1 MKIDNSTINNTKYSH
16 LYVFRISLLLIA
28 FVLLLS
34 PSAVL
39 QAASGDLS
47 YTLPA
52 ALKPVVE
59 DRADIF
65 TDYEEVT
72 IEDKFSKLRDISGYQ
87 YIFMTV
93 SDTKNYVKG
102 REVENMYNQYNDEL
116 YGTGTVLFL
125 ISTDSE
131 YPICEIQAYSK
142 ANQVFDHETCSYIS
156 DTLKKYVENKQY
168 SECMDNFFTLYNKAA
183 DGTLE
188 ITNTIDTSD
197 STKLILML
205 CLSILITAILAA
217 IIYSKAFTG
226 TAKENASDSAIIGKC
241 TYRFK
246 LTKNKI
252 TYIRSCK

>member
-1 MKIDNSTINNTKYSH
+1 MKKSH
-16 LYVFRISLLLIA
+16 SFVFKISLLLIA
-28 FVLLLS
+28 FILLLS
-34 PSAVL
+34 PSGVL
-39 QAASGDLS
+39 HAASGDLS
-47 YTLPA
+47 YTLTA

-59 DRADIF
+59 DKADIF

-72 IEDKFSKLRDISGYQ
+72 IADKFSRLRDISGYQ

-102 REVENMYNQYNDEL
+102 REVETMYNQYNDEL

-168 SECMDNFFTLYNKAA
+168 SDCMDNFFTLYNQAA
-183 DGTLE
+183 AGTLE

-197 STKLILML
+197 STRLVLMI
-205 CLSILITAILAA
+205 CLSILITAVLAA
-217 IIYSKAFTG
+217 IVYSKTFTG
-226 TAKENASDSAIIGKC
+226 TAKANTSDSSIIGKC
-241 TYRFK
+241 TYRFR

-252 TYIRSCK
+252 TYIRSVK